1 MTFYHFVNCLLLTF
15 GPPVILY
22 RFSVI
27 SEYGTLMRVLTGAL
41 SYILTQMSKML
52 IIAGLVNLTEFWEH
66 LIDCIGLYYSMVHYQ
81 KASVASVK
89 ILSTAL
95 GWTVTES
102 IFTRL
107 VNFYI
112 NARSLQFDWH
122 HLIDACGANI
132 DLVQNICLCSLL
144 WYWNRKSN
152 KLYLAMIIG
161 YILAISF
168 TEFNIIHRTG
178 MVMAFS
184 IASMAI
190 LNVNEK

>member
-1 MTFYHFVNCLLLTF
+1 
-15 GPPVILY
+15 
-22 RFSVI
+22 
-27 SEYGTLMRVLTGAL
+27 
-41 SYILTQMSKML
+41 ML
-52 IIAGLVNLTEFWEH
+52 IENQIKLLN
-66 LIDCIGLYYSMVHYQ
+66 I
-81 KASVASVK
+81 VK
-89 ILSTAL
+89 IGTAL

-107 VNFYI
+107 VNFYL